1 MTAAAPNPVSNPHRL
16 PTTVVPSHYRI
27 TIEPDLDEATFSGT
41 VEIEVEVG
49 QATDQIQLNSADL
62 QISSAWMLD
71 AIGVRTD
78 ATQVEHDED
87 MERVSL
93 SFDSELTP
101 GPYTIGAEFTG
112 ILNDQLRGFYRS
124 TFTDDDGVEHTIAT
138 TQFESTNARRAFP
151 CFDEP
156 AFKASFG
163 VTLIVPEG
171 EFVVSN
177 SPTISETS
185 LGDGLKQV
193 GFEDTMVMST
203 YLVAFIVGPFEATD
217 PVDVDG
223 VPLRIIHPIGKGHL
237 TGYALEAGAFALKF
251 FSEYYGIRYPGQKLD
266 MVAVPDFA
274 FGAMENLG
282 CITYREVLLLVDKSR
297 STEPE
302 LLRVA
307 DVIAHE
313 IAHMWFGDLVT
324 MEWWNGIWLNEA
336 FATFMATM
344 SSDNFNSEWGRW
356 NQFSLERSMAF
367 DVDSLANTRPIEIE
381 VLSPVDA
388 EGMFDLLTYEK
399 GGSVLRMLEQY
410 LGEDEFRD
418 GISYYLNKHKYRN
431 TETSDLWDA
440 IEHVTQQP
448 ARRIMDSWIFQRGYP
463 LVSASISDDGSTI
476 TLEQDRFLYTEGDEP
491 DTTIWSVPV
500 VMKVGPSSGISTG
513 AGVSEVRYLLEEK
526 SAEVKLDAPADW
538 VALNAGGSGF
548 FRSRYSSALLKALS
562 GSMFENLTPIERFG
576 LVDDTWAS
584 VMAGHTSATDLLD
597 FVRNF
602 RDETDLD
609 VWIAL
614 SACLAGLDR
623 FVEGDAREQYRAV
636 VRDLLQ
642 PVLDRLGWEPSDSDS
657 SRDLELRGLMIRVLG
672 NMGDDDLVQE
682 NSRDLHDSYLRDA
695 GSVEPNI
702 AASVSQVV
710 AANGG
715 SAEYEI
721 FLARHKDPAT
731 PQEERRYQ
739 TGLTF
744 FPGETEMKR
753 TLDMSLNGEIRT
765 QDAPY
770 LLAVALR
777 NRDQGYLAWQF
788 IKDNW
793 DKINDVFPANSIVR
807 MLSGITS
814 LSKREQAD
822 DVIAFFE
829 DHEVPQGQLT
839 LLQMLEKLRVNVAY
853 RERESARFA
862 ASLTS

>member
-1 MTAAAPNPVSNPHRL
+1 MPNAAPNPVSNPHRL

-27 TIEPDLDEATFSGT
+27 TLEPNLDEATFSGT
-41 VEIEVEVG
+41 VEIEVEVRH
-49 QATDQIQLNSADL
+49 ATDQIQLNSAEL

-71 AIGVRTD
+71 AVGARTD
-78 ATQVEHDED
+78 ATLVEHDED
-87 MERVSL
+87 LERVSL
-93 SFDSELTP
+93 GFGSKLTP

-112 ILNDQLRGFYRS
+112 VLNDQLRGFYRS

-163 VTLIVPEG
+163 VTLVVPEG

-177 SPTISETS
+177 GPTISETD
-185 LGDGLKQV
+185 LGDGRKRV
-193 GFEDTMVMST
+193 VFEDTMVMST

-217 PVDVDG
+217 PVDVGG
-223 VPLRIIHPIGKGHL
+223 VPLRIVHPIGKGHL

-251 FSEYYGIRYPGQKLD
+251 FTNYYGIPYPGQKLD

-297 STEPE
+297 STESE

-381 VLSPVDA
+381 VNSPVDA

-399 GGSVLRMLEQY
+399 GGSVLRMLEQF
-410 LGEDEFRD
+410 LGEEEFRD
-418 GISYYLNKHKYRN
+418 GISYYLNKHKYKN
-431 TETSDLWDA
+431 TETGDLWDA

-463 LVSASISDDGSTI
+463 LVSASISEDGSTI
-476 TLEQDRFLYTEGDEP
+476 TLEQDRFLYTEGEEA

-500 VMKVGPSSGISTG
+500 VMKVGSDSS
-513 AGVSEVRYLLEEK
+513 VSEIRYLLEEK
-526 SAEVKLDAPADW
+526 SAVVKLDSPADW
-538 VALNAGGSGF
+538 AVVNAGGNGF
-548 FRSRYSSALLKALS
+548 FRTRYSSALLKALS

-576 LVDDTWAS
+576 LVDDTWSS
-584 VMAGHTSATDLLD
+584 VLADRTSASDFLD
-597 FVRNF
+597 FARSFQV
-602 RDETDLD
+602 ETDLD
-609 VWIAL
+609 VWTAL
-614 SACLAGLDR
+614 SGCLSGLDKL
-623 FVEGDAREQYRAV
+623 VEGDVREQFRAV
-636 VRDLLQ
+636 LRELMQ
-642 PVLDRLGWEPSDSDS
+642 PALDRLGWEPRDSDS
-657 SRDLELRGLMIRVLG
+657 SRDLELRGRLIPMLAIL
-672 NMGDDDLVQE
+672 GDDALAQK
-682 NSRDLHDSYLRDA
+682 NARGLHDSYLRDA

-702 AASVSQVV
+702 AAAATGVV
-710 AANGG
+710 ASKGG
-715 SAEYEI
+715 PAEYEV
-721 FLARHKDPAT
+721 FLAKHNDPAT

-739 TGLTF
+739 SALAG
-744 FPGETEMKR
+744 FPDEAEMKR
-753 TLDMSLNGEIRT
+753 TLDMTLSGAVRT

-770 LLAVALR
+770 LLAVCLR
-777 NRDQGYLAWQF
+777 NREQGYLAWQF

-793 DKINDVFPANSIVR
+793 DRINEAFPVNSIVR

-814 LSKREQAD
+814 LSKSEHAD
-822 DVIAFFE
+822 NVLTFFE
-829 DHEVPQGQLT
+829 DHDVPQGQLT
-839 LLQMLEKLRVNVAY
+839 LQQMLEKLRVNVAY
-853 RERESARFA
+853 RERESERFA
-862 ASLTS
+862 ASLMD